1 MAIHVILSFFRFI
14 TMRRFQTEPIEV
26 PSYHK
31 KENPHKYLT
40 YKGFCWVEDRTRTG
54 DIQNHNLTL

>member
-1 MAIHVILSFFRFI
+1 MIFY
-14 TMRRFQTEPIEV
+14 QQ
-26 PSYHK
+26 